1 MSSSKS
7 LSISDLF
14 FTSPCPNIWLLL
26 RLPMFSDQACQMS
39 LIFGLGL
46 TLFHSGISFLH
57 VGIEVLRHFSCFWA
71 SATAV
76 EPRSSTEV
84 CLTWGPP
91 CRNRHQCRAPPCQGH
106 LSSDPLGYLSLF
118 IMCCPTCTGQ
128 GIQSHHIAPASEG
141 GFPEQVQPPT
151 KGHIKVGVCKHI
163 MSHTIFCLFDKADK
177 GRRKW
182 RLIAVRCV
190 MGEAESWRDGLS
202 SPTLHEK
209 KCRVRN

>member
-26 RLPMFSDQACQMS
+26 LLPMFSDQACQMA

-46 TLFHSGISFLH
+46 TLFHGGISFLH
-57 VGIEVLRHFSCFWA
+57 VCIEVLRHFSCFWA

-106 LSSDPLGYLSLF
+106 LCSDPLGYLSLF
-118 IMCCPTCTGQ
+118 IMCSPTCTGQ

-141 GFPEQVQPPT
+141 GFPEQVQPPPR
-151 KGHIKVGVCKHI
+151 VGPHQGGFVQTHHVTYHFLLVWQSRQRQKE
-163 MSHTIFCLFDKADK
+163 MEADCCQVRH
-177 GRRKW
+177 GRSR
-182 RLIAVRCV
+182 V
-190 MGEAESWRDGLS
+190 MERW
-202 SPTLHEK
+202 T
-209 KCRVRN
+209 